1 MKFRARIAQD
11 LNTQPQLHSLRKFI
25 KKELNYW
32 YKRGSSR
39 SISSKEPSC
48 KYWQSI
54 FSWRII
60 SSIYSGQTI
69 INVDESIFSR
79 SVKSNY
85 SWLPR
90 GESSWILTPNHLSRW
105 VVYFALWSSGE
116 WMALISNNI
125 GNSNRFCMFLFLLKR
140 FIESALNLKLSR
152 VILTLDNASTHW
164 SHHSKK
170 GMKALNL
177 KGYFLPP
184 YSPTLAPVELVF
196 SIMKNFVSKRRN
208 WIKLNF
214 SKKSGRKALKDSLE
228 ILNKAA
234 GLKLWIRFIIEAKKI
249 LILVREDEI
258 EKMKV
263 STSINNI
270 QR

>member
-1 MKFRARIAQD
+1 
-11 LNTQPQLHSLRKFI
+11 
-25 KKELNYW
+25 
-32 YKRGSSR
+32 
-39 SISSKEPSC
+39 
-48 KYWQSI
+48 
-54 FSWRII
+54 
-60 SSIYSGQTI
+60 
-69 INVDESIFSR
+69 
-79 SVKSNY
+79 
-85 SWLPR
+85 
-90 GESSWILTPNHLSRW
+90 
-105 VVYFALWSSGE
+105 
-116 WMALISNNI
+116 MALISNNI

-177 KGYFLPP
+177 KGYFFPP
-184 YSPTLAPVELVF
+184 YYPTLAPVELVF

-208 WIKLNF
+208 CIKLNF
-214 SKKSGRKALKDSLE
+214 SKKSGRKVLKDSLE
-228 ILNKAA
+228 ILNKTA

-258 EKMKV
+258 GKLNI
-263 STSINNI
+263 STNINNI